1 MEKNLRCQAT
11 KDANLVLGQTDF
23 TSNLS
28 PTPPNATSL
37 ANPTSVVVDPL
48 TRKIFVSD
56 RTNIDVE
63 WKRIEEL
70 RGASFPRRSDLRIAC
85 PCGDN

>member
-1 MEKNLRCQAT
+1 MEKNLKRQAT
-11 KDANLVLGQTDF
+11 KAANLVLGQTDF

-56 RTNIDVE
+56 RTNN
-63 WKRIEEL
+63 RRRMEE
-70 RGASFPRRSDLRIAC
+70 
-85 PCGDN
+85 N